1 MFYSCVSFVVAV
13 ICARLQTE
21 MMHFTIERF
30 LLLLNADNIDNAD
43 PVDLFYAYLAGC
55 SPPGMISSFC
65 SPPETVL
72 SLHIRE

>member
-30 LLLLNADNIDNAD
+30 LLLLNANNIDNAD
-43 PVDLFYAYLAGC
+43 NTDNVDPVDLL
-55 SPPGMISSFC
+55 
-65 SPPETVL
+65 
-72 SLHIRE
+72 

>member
-1 MFYSCVSFVVAV
+1 MPV

-30 LLLLNADNIDNAD
+30 LLLLNVD
-43 PVDLFYAYLAGC
+43 PVDLFYAYLAGY

-65 SPPETVL
+65 SPPETIL

>member
-1 MFYSCVSFVVAV
+1 
-13 ICARLQTE
+13 

-43 PVDLFYAYLAGC
+43 NTDNADPVDLFYAYLAGC
-55 SPPGMISSFC
+55 SPPRMISSFC
-65 SPPETVL
+65 PPPETVL